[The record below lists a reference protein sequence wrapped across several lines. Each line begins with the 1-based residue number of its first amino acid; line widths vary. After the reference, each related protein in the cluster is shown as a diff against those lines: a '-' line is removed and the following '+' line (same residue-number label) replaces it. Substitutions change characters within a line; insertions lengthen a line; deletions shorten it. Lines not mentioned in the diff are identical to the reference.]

1 MLQVQ
6 KPKVIITDIEGTTTA
21 ITFVANELFPYFRT
35 NISDLLALKS
45 NPIVQAA
52 FDETIQI
59 VLAEEKRVIKTDEE
73 LIAALHQWSV
83 ADKKITPLK
92 TLQGVLWEKGYK
104 DGTLKGHVYADVAQ
118 NLTSWHAQGI
128 ALAVFSSGS
137 VAAQKLLFGNSIAGD
152 LTPVFSAYFD
162 TKTGAKRDTATYTT
176 IAEKLATLPNDCLFL
191 SDITEELVAAKNA
204 GFQTIQLV
212 RPGTEQAWDDAVASF
227 DQIQFI

>member
-21 ITFVANELFPYFRT
+21 ITFVADELFPYFRT
-35 NISDLLALKS
+35 NIRDLLAMKS
-45 NPIVQAA
+45 NPIVQEA

-59 VLAEEKRVIKTDEE
+59 VLAEEKQVIKTDEE

-104 DGTLKGHVYADVAQ
+104 DGTLKGHVYAEVAQ

-152 LTPVFSAYFD
+152 LTPLFSANFD
-162 TKTGAKRDTATYTT
+162 TKTGAKRDTATYAT
-176 IAEKLATLPNDCLFL
+176 IAEQLATLPNDCLFL
-191 SDITEELVAAKNA
+191 SDITQELVAAKNA

-212 RPGTEQAWDDAVASF
+212 RPGTEQAWDKAVATF

>member
-21 ITFVANELFPYFRT
+21 ITFVADELFPYFRT

-45 NPIVQAA
+45 NPIVQEA
-52 FDETIQI
+52 FEETIHI
-59 VLAEEKRVIKTDEE
+59 VLAEENRVIKTDEE

-118 NLTSWHAQGI
+118 NLASWHSQGI

-152 LTPVFSAYFD
+152 LIPLFSTYFD
-162 TKTGAKRDTATYTT
+162 TKTGAKRDTATYAT
-176 IAEKLATLPNDCLFL
+176 IAEQLATLPNDCLFL

-212 RPGTEQAWDDAVASF
+212 RSGTEQAWDNAVESF

>member
-21 ITFVANELFPYFRT
+21 ITFVADELFPYFRT
-35 NISDLLALKS
+35 NIRDLLALKS
-45 NPIVQAA
+45 NPIVQEA

-59 VLAEEKRVIKTDEE
+59 VLAEEKQVIKTDEE

-104 DGTLKGHVYADVAQ
+104 DGTLKGHVYAEVAQ

-152 LTPVFSAYFD
+152 LTPLFSANFD
-162 TKTGAKRDTATYTT
+162 TKTGAKRDTATYAT
-176 IAEKLATLPNDCLFL
+176 IAEQLATLPNDCLFL
-191 SDITEELVAAKNA
+191 SDITQELVAAKNA

-212 RPGTEQAWDDAVASF
+212 RPGTEQAWDKAVATF

>member
-21 ITFVANELFPYFRT
+21 ITFVADELFPYFRI

-52 FDETIQI
+52 FDETIHI
-59 VLAEEKRVIKTDEE
+59 VLTEEKRVIKTDEE
-73 LIAALHQWSV
+73 LISALNQWSV

-118 NLTSWHAQGI
+118 NLTNWHAQGI

-137 VAAQKLLFGNSIAGD
+137 VTAQKLLFGNSIAGD

-176 IAEKLATLPNDCLFL
+176 IAEQLATLPIDCLFL

>member
-21 ITFVANELFPYFRT
+21 ITFVADELFPYFRT

-73 LIAALHQWSV
+73 LISVLYQWSV
-83 ADKKITPLK
+83 EDKKITPLK

-152 LTPVFSAYFD
+152 LTSVFSAYFD

-176 IAEKLATLPNDCLFL
+176 IAEQLATLPNDCLFL

>member
-21 ITFVANELFPYFRT
+21 ITFVAEELFPYFRT
-35 NISDLLALKS
+35 NITDLLALKS
-45 NPIVQAA
+45 NPIVQEA
-52 FDETIQI
+52 FDETSRII
-59 VLAEEKRVIKTDEE
+59 YTEDNKVITTDDE
-73 LIAALHQWSV
+73 LIAVLYQWSV

-118 NLTSWHAQGI
+118 NLASWCALGI
-128 ALAVFSSGS
+128 SLAVFSSGS
-137 VAAQKLLFGNSIAGD
+137 VAAQKLLFGYSTAGD
-152 LTPVFSAYFD
+152 LTPLFSAYFD
-162 TKTGAKRDTATYTT
+162 TKTGAKRDETTY
-176 IAEKLATLPNDCLFL
+176 IAIADQLATPPNDCLFL

-212 RPGTEQAWDDAVASF
+212 RPGTTQAWENAVASF

>member
-21 ITFVANELFPYFRT
+21 ITFVADELFPYFRT

-73 LIAALHQWSV
+73 LISVLYQWSV

-104 DGTLKGHVYADVAQ
+104 DGTLKGHVYAEVAQ

-152 LTPVFSAYFD
+152 LTQLFSAYFD
-162 TKTGAKRDTATYTT
+162 TKTGAKRDTATYAT
-176 IAEKLATLPNDCLFL
+176 IAEQLATLPNECLFL
-191 SDITEELVAAKNA
+191 SDITDELVAAKNA

-212 RPGTEQAWDDAVASF
+212 RPGTEQAWDNAVATF